1 MAIRVRHEPAAVG
14 LALASDLVGRG
25 SLAKE
30 RQKLLEQ
37 RRQYEEKLAE
47 EQRQFDEG
55 TRRFDVGQEFKEKQ
69 FGEDTRRFDLGH
81 GLDVAEFGEGRRQFN
96 VNQWLEEQIFLEG
109 RRQYNLSLEEAYA
122 KQAQEVQKLAMQQQ
136 GQNFR
141 EMVGQAGQD
150 RRLGMIN
157 QQNIDAEMRQ
167 QANAQQNWQQQRI
180 AGRMDSDWQAI
191 QNNRRFWT
199 EDQYDNAVEGF
210 QNKYANAGEPMPFDP
225 PYTPPPGQAQL
236 DEMLNSD
243 DPALRQIGALSQL
256 TPDGNSTM
264 LIPGASEI
272 FKIQAEERNTER
284 RDKEKR
290 EDHEKKTMEGYRL
303 RSEDRRVRAEVDRRK
318 REQFYR
324 QHAPKPPEPRVI
336 PGKTL
341 PDGTVVS
348 ETRVEKPTKE
358 EMDLYRERMEDYN
371 EQAKDEW
378 TKAENWSKLEE
389 VRDCENFAA
398 AYPERTFSSTADMV
412 EARKSGAIGPGDLVM
427 VRDVATDVIEDPGPD
442 ELYGTADDKTSAKL
456 AARYIRLP

>member
-25 SLAKE
+25 ELAKE

-55 TRRFDVGQEFKEKQ
+55 TRRFDVGQEFQERQ
-69 FGEDTRRFDLGH
+69 FGEGTRRFDLGH

-96 VNQWLEEQIFLEG
+96 VSQWLAEQNFLEG
-109 RRQYNLSLEEAYA
+109 QRQYNLGLQENYA
-122 KQAQEVQKLAMQQQ
+122 QQAQDMQKLAMQQQ
-136 GQNFR
+136 GYNFR

-167 QANAQQNWQQQRI
+167 QAKAQQNWQQQRI

-236 DEMLNSD
+236 DGMLNSD

-284 RDKEKR
+284 RDKDKR

-303 RSEDRRVRAEVDRRK
+303 RSEDRRVRAEGDRRK

-324 QHAPKPPEPRVI
+324 QHAPKPPEPRVT
-336 PGKTL
+336 PGKPGVSAT
-341 PDGTVVS
+341 TV
-348 ETRVEKPTKE
+348 EQPTQE
-358 EMDLYRERMEDYN
+358 EIDLYRERMEDYN
-371 EQAKDEW
+371 EQARDSQVE
-378 TKAENWSKLEE
+378 AENWYKLEE

-412 EARKSGAIGPGDLVM
+412 EARKSGAIGPGELVM

-442 ELYGTADDKTSAKL
+442 ELYGTADDKTSTKL
-456 AARYIRLP
+456 TARYIRLP